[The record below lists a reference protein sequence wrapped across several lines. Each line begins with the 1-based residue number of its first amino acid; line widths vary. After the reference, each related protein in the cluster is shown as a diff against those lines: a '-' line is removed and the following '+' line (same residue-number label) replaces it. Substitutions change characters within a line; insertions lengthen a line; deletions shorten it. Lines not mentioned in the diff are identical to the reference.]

1 MSEQSVH
8 HERQASRAL
17 RGLTLFRERGMEIRP
32 LQDGSWR
39 VPSCSEVSRSY
50 AVNLDEESCS
60 CADFRNRRKTCKHVF
75 AAVIAASRRG
85 RAVSLMAELRA
96 RRAEELAE
104 AVAEAVPEPVNE
116 AAIRESYDLYL
127 RVCGLYPR
135 DGVLVEAARA
145 RHRAALDVFAAGAA

>member
-1 MSEQSVH
+1 LSEQSV

-17 RGLTLFRERGMEIRP
+17 RGLVLFRERGMEIRP
-32 LQDGSWR
+32 LADGSWR
-39 VPSCSEVSRSY
+39 VPSCSKVSRFYVVS
-50 AVNLDEESCS
+50 LEEESCT
-60 CADFRNRRKTCKHVF
+60 CADFRNRRKACKHVF

-104 AVAEAVPEPVNE
+104 AVAEPVPEPVNE

-145 RHRAALDVFAAGAA
+145 RHKAALQAYMVGAA

>member
-1 MSEQSVH
+1 
-8 HERQASRAL
+8 
-17 RGLTLFRERGMEIRP
+17 MEIRP
-32 LQDGSWR
+32 LADGSWR
-39 VPSCSEVSRSY
+39 VPSCNKVSRFY
-50 AVNLDEESCS
+50 AVNLEEESCS
-60 CADFRNRRKTCKHVF
+60 CADFRNRRKACKHVF

-104 AVAEAVPEPVNE
+104 AVAEPLPEPVNE

-135 DGVLVEAARA
+135 DGVLVEAAKA
-145 RHRAALDVFAAGAA
+145 RHKVALQAYMVGAA

>member
-1 MSEQSVH
+1 MSEQSV

-17 RGLTLFRERGMEIRP
+17 RGLVLFRERGVEIRP
-32 LQDGSWR
+32 LADGSWR
-39 VPSCSEVSRSY
+39 VPSCNEVSRFY
-50 AVNLDEESCS
+50 AVNLQEETCT
-60 CADFRNRRKTCKHVF
+60 CADFRNRRKACKHIF

-104 AVAEAVPEPVNE
+104 AVAEPVPEPVNE
-116 AAIRESYDLYL
+116 AAIRDSYDLYL
-127 RVCGLYPR
+127 RICGLYPR

-145 RHRAALDVFAAGAA
+145 RHKTALQAYMVGAA

>member
-1 MSEQSVH
+1 M
-8 HERQASRAL
+8 
-17 RGLTLFRERGMEIRP
+17 RGLTLFRERGLEIRP
-32 LQDGSWR
+32 LQDGFWR
-39 VPSCSEVSRSY
+39 VPSCSEVTRFY
-50 AVNLDEESCS
+50 RVNLEEESCS
-60 CADFRNRRKTCKHVF
+60 CADFRNRRKACKHVF

-104 AVAEAVPEPVNE
+104 AVAEPVPQPVTE

-135 DGVLVEAARA
+135 DGVLVDTARA
-145 RHRAALDVFAAGAA
+145 RHRAALDAFVAGAVA

>member
-8 HERQASRAL
+8 RQQASRAL
-17 RGLTLFRERGMEIRP
+17 RGLVLFRERGLEIRP
-32 LQDGSWR
+32 LADGSWR
-39 VPSCSEVSRSY
+39 VPSCSGPRFY
-50 AVNLDEESCS
+50 AVNLEAESCT
-60 CADFRNRRKTCKHVF
+60 CPDFRNRRQACKHIF

-85 RAVSLMAELRA
+85 RAVSLMAEIRA

-104 AVAEAVPEPVNE
+104 AVAEPVPEPVDE

-135 DGVLVEAARA
+135 DGVLVAAARA
-145 RHRAALDVFAAGAA
+145 RHKAALQAYMMGVA